1 MGLLMAAIGLL
12 SATRDPWGL
21 VARRLRRRKRF
32 RSPRLSAADEA
43 RLLREVGADLRA
55 GVHPTAA
62 FVAAADA
69 HALLDITSSTRET
82 LAGAGA
88 AVVTNE
94 LALQLTVNRDILG
107 AAAGIAIETGA
118 GLAAVLYRL
127 ADRADAVAA
136 EHRERTVATAQA
148 RLSAGVVGGLP
159 LVGVVVMGATGVF
172 RNLDALSLRVVALA
186 MSLLIGGIATTAWMV
201 RR

>member
-1 MGLLMAAIGLL
+1 MASLMVAIGLL
-12 SATRDPWGL
+12 SLVRDPRKHTVRHLPHW
-21 VARRLRRRKRF
+21 RRLRM
-32 RSPRLSAADEA
+32 PRLTAADEA
-43 RLLREVGADLRA
+43 RLLRGVAADLRA

-62 FVAAADA
+62 FIAAADA
-69 HALLDITSSTRET
+69 NELLDVRSSARQA
-82 LAGAGA
+82 LAGAGTE
-88 AVVTNE
+88 VVTCE
-94 LALQLTVNRDILG
+94 IAQQLPVNRDVLG

-148 RLSAGVVGGLP
+148 RLSAAVVAGLP
-159 LVGVVVMGATGVF
+159 LVGVMAMAATGGL
-172 RNLDALSLRVVALA
+172 RDLEGLSLEFVTVAVSLVVA
-186 MSLLIGGIATTAWMV
+186 GVATTAWMV

>member
-1 MGLLMAAIGLL
+1 MGSLMVAFGLLA
-12 SATRDPWGL
+12 ATRDPRDL
-21 VARRLRRRKRF
+21 IARHLRRLKLF
-32 RSPRLSAADEA
+32 RLPRLAAVDEA

-62 FVAAADA
+62 FLAAVDSQP
-69 HALLDITSSTRET
+69 LLVVTSSARQT

-88 AVVTNE
+88 TVVTNE
-94 LALQLTVNRDILG
+94 LAQQLPVNRDILG

-136 EHRERTVATAQA
+136 ENRERTVATAQA
-148 RLSAGVVGGLP
+148 RLSATVVGGLP
-159 LVGVVVMGATGVF
+159 LVGVMAMAATGAF
-172 RNLDALSLRVVALA
+172 RDLDDLSLKLVVLALC
-186 MSLLIGGIATTAWMV
+186 LLIGGISTTAFMV